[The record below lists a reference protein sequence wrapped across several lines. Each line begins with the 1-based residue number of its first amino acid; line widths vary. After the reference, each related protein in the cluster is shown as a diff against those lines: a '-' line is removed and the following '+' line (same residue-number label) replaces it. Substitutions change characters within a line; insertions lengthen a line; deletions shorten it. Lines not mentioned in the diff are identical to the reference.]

1 MASAAKR
8 PKQDFCQIFNEQLCK
23 ICECRLSIDK
33 PRWYRCQ
40 QRHHLVCQDCL
51 ENPSVTCPDPCN
63 SVISVTGMVPLKI
76 EMDDKVFLFVGT
88 SVVESE
94 KKYFW
99 VQFLGSP
106 NEAKNYS
113 YTLEYKGKKSP
124 TDDETSDSIIQS
136 QKCNEY
142 FFKNFVCLGKDE
154 LHCWKFCVEV
164 KIRNLKEEAMDENQN
179 VKSGV
184 SDPNK

>member
-1 MASAAKR
+1 MASQAKR
-8 PKQDFCQIFNEQLCK
+8 PKQDFIQIFNEQLCK
-23 ICECRLSIDK
+23 ICECRLSVDK

-63 SVISVTGMVPLKI
+63 SAISVTGMVPLKI

-88 SVVESE
+88 SVVESD

-113 YTLEYKGKKSP
+113 YTLVYISKKSP
-124 TDDETSDSIIQS
+124 AVDETSDSIIQG
-136 QKCNEY
+136 QKRNEY
-142 FFKNFVCLGKDE
+142 IFENFICLGKDE
-154 LHCWKFCVEV
+154 LRWKFCVQV
-164 KIRNLKEEAMDENQN
+164 KIRNLKEEAMDENEN
-179 VKSGV
+179 VKFGV
-184 SDPNK
+184 SDNNE